1 MRSDLLAVLVRGGRS
16 PGETTSLAGPDDAMP
31 TCVGEGAGR
40 GDVSEAIGS
49 GGVGREAAEAV
60 EAAASPPPSENAQEP
75 GTAPPGTAPPGTAP
89 SPRACCGGTSTA
101 GGRLPVGE
109 EAEEAAEEVAADGGG
124 RGGSGERIART
135 AEVTGIHSPAPVT
148 APGLGGTHRPLA
160 VARGVVTGAEAAE
173 AAAEEGASARASFAP
188 ASTSDCTSACP
199 QSAASSS
206 SAASARSVPIEE
218 EVARDEE
225 VDGNTREG
233 CRMARSAP
241 RAPSPARS
249 ALREKTR
256 RMPPARTFPA

>member
-16 PGETTSLAGPDDAMP
+16 PGETTSLAGPVGDAMP

-40 GDVSEAIGS
+40 GDVSEARGS

-75 GTAPPGTAPPGTAP
+75 GTPPPGTAP

-124 RGGSGERIART
+124 RGGSGERTPRT

-160 VARGVVTGAEAAE
+160 AARGVVTGAEAAE

-188 ASTSDCTSACP
+188 ASTSDCTSDCTSACP

-218 EVARDEE
+218 EVAKDEE
-225 VDGNTREG
+225 LEGNTREG

-256 RMPPARTFPA
+256 RMPPA